1 METEKSNL
9 KRQKSATRAHRSS
22 SDAKVAKTLQF
33 EKIEEEKQQ
42 AFENSTKKRELFL
55 FDNTN
60 REISDI
66 VLANLLVLTVVFLS
80 ALIPVI
86 SIGLPVLVF
95 IVLETG
101 LWGFVYNKEMGRQHC
116 YEDIFVS
123 IKKYIRIF
131 CLFVV
136 KSFIILF
143 WSLFLIVPGVVC
155 MLNYSFTGII
165 LFESNDLDVKGA
177 LMLSKELTFGFRW
190 QIFFFEILALASVCV
205 AMTLMFFF
213 IMFFDLFLFVPSGV
227 YIVLVLLAGVL
238 DFVAL
243 AMPLVQI
250 AIVDTYIISKDRKTA

>member
-1 METEKSNL
+1 M
-9 KRQKSATRAHRSS
+9 Q
-22 SDAKVAKTLQF
+22 
-33 EKIEEEKQQ
+33 
-42 AFENSTKKRELFL
+42 
-55 FDNTN
+55 
-60 REISDI
+60 
-66 VLANLLVLTVVFLS
+66 
-80 ALIPVI
+80 
-86 SIGLPVLVF
+86 
-95 IVLETG
+95 TG
-101 LWGFVYNKEMGRQHC
+101 LWGFVYNKEMGRQHR

-136 KSFIILF
+136 KSFLVLF

-243 AMPLVQI
+243 AMPMVQI

>member
-22 SDAKVAKTLQF
+22 SDAKVAKVQI

-86 SIGLPVLVF
+86 SIGLPILVF